1 MVVEI
6 GAFVDIKS
14 GQNALDAMIK
24 DNKVITAFLES
35 GRSND
40 LFKEKQFG
48 DFGEAGLLTVIVEE
62 KNADSLFD
70 SLYNLLELRTKNIG
84 VLYRFPSINRHTFI

>member
-1 MVVEI
+1 MFVEI

-62 KNADSLFD
+62 KNADSLFE

-84 VLYRFPSINRHTFI
+84 VLYRSPSINRHTFI

>member
-1 MVVEI
+1 MFVEI

-40 LFKEKQFG
+40 LFEEKQFG

-70 SLYNLLELRTKNIG
+70 SLYNLLELRTKNVG
-84 VLYRFPSINRHTFI
+84 VLYRLPSINRHTFI